1 MSRKKIKVLAPSWR
15 PDIKEDI
22 DLIEELTRIKGY
34 DKIPLINPKKENIKD
49 TIKL

>member
-1 MSRKKIKVLAPSWR
+1 MKVLPPTWR

-34 DKIPLINPKKENIKD
+34 DKVPLTIPEK
-49 TIKL
+49 